1 MPQIRKYRERTLMKN
16 LRKPKAPNRFIF
28 LPLALAAIATT
39 ALLLTGLGALLPAQA
54 AQERTILSG
63 ITIDGIDVAGMT
75 KEQAKARIDEE
86 IAARESAGIT
96 LVGQGEGQQVRV
108 TPADLGIRYSADNAV
123 DTAVAYGHATNVI
136 ARFKQ
141 KRDMEQSGM
150 NIPMDVEYDPQ
161 RVETEI
167 TNRCSG
173 FNREAV
179 DATLTRENGKF
190 VVVPGQSGVIVNA
203 QETAQR
209 LLRYL
214 TQDWN
219 GRDTVLDIDMV
230 VDEPKGKTDEL
241 SQIGDVLG
249 MFSTNFSSSG
259 ADRSANIANGCRLVS
274 GTILYPGEEFSM
286 LQHITPFTEENGY
299 HLAGSYLGNKVVD
312 SLGGGI
318 CQVSTTL
325 YNAVI
330 RAELTVTAR
339 SNHSMMVGYVEPSM
353 DAAIAESAGMDFR
366 FRNDSDHPIYIDGN
380 TDNKNITFYIYGI
393 ETRSPDRKVSFE
405 SETIETTPSEGT
417 VIEQD
422 PTLPV
427 GDVHVSSGHTGY
439 KAQLWKIVTE
449 NGQQV
454 SREVFNRSTYNMTPQ
469 IVTVGTAGN
478 VTAEL
483 QAAMAAQDVAAI
495 RAAAEQ
501 AKSGGGTD
509 QLTAAAGE
517 AAQQA
522 YADALAAGQDTSS
535 AMEAA
540 KQAANAVVNSV
551 GGSSES
557 SGNSESSSSSE
568 SSGNSE
574 SSGDSGSASE

>member
-1 MPQIRKYRERTLMKN
+1 MKKTTQSRKTKKTGILTLT
-16 LRKPKAPNRFIF
+16 
-28 LPLALAAIATT
+28 ALAICLIT
-39 ALLLTGLGALLPAQA
+39 AAGGLLLARKGVTGKTLFSLPVIA
-54 AQERTILSG
+54 AQDRTILPG

-75 KEQAKARIDEE
+75 REQAKARIGEE
-86 IAARESAGIT
+86 IATRESAGIT
-96 LVGQGEGQQVRV
+96 LVGQDSGQQVRV
-108 TPADLGIRYSADNAV
+108 TTTDLGIRYSADSAV
-123 DTAVAYGHATNVI
+123 DTAVSYGHATNVI

-141 KRDMEQSGM
+141 KRDMEQTGM
-150 NIPMDVEYDPQ
+150 NIRIDTEYDPQ
-161 RVETEI
+161 RVENEI
-167 TNRCSG
+167 ANRCSG

-179 DATLTRENGKF
+179 DATLTREGGQF
-190 VVVPGQSGVIVNA
+190 VVVPGQSGVVVNA
-203 QETAQR
+203 HETASR

-219 GRDTVLDIDMV
+219 GRDTILDIDMV

-241 SQIGDVLG
+241 SRIGDVLG
-249 MFSTNFSSSG
+249 MYSTNFSSSG

-286 LQHITPFTEENGY
+286 LEHITPFTEENGY

-330 RAELTVTAR
+330 RAELQVTAR

-366 FRNDSDHPIYIDGN
+366 FRNDSEHPIYIDGN
-380 TDNKNITFYIYGI
+380 TDNKNVTFYIYGI
-393 ETRSPDRKVSFE
+393 ETRSPDRKISFE
-405 SETIETTPSEGT
+405 SETLETTPSEGT
-417 VIEQD
+417 VVEQD
-422 PTLPV
+422 PTESV
-427 GDVHVSSGHTGY
+427 GYVYVSSGHTGY
-439 KAQLWKIVTE
+439 KAQLWKVVTE

-483 QAAMAAQDVAAI
+483 QAAMASQDVGAI

-522 YADALAAGQDTSS
+522 YAEALAQGQDTSS

-540 KQAANAVVNSV
+540 KQAANAVVSSV
-551 GGSSES
+551 GGDAPSAPEPSPEPPA
-557 SGNSESSSSSE
+557 EPA
-568 SSGNSE
+568 
-574 SSGDSGSASE
+574 GDAPADEPAGE

>member
-1 MPQIRKYRERTLMKN
+1 MKKTTQSRKTKKTGILTLT
-16 LRKPKAPNRFIF
+16 
-28 LPLALAAIATT
+28 ALAICLIT
-39 ALLLTGLGALLPAQA
+39 AVGGLLLAGKGVTGKTLFSLPVIA
-54 AQERTILSG
+54 AQDRTILPG

-75 KEQAKARIDEE
+75 REQAKARIGEE

-96 LVGQGEGQQVRV
+96 LVGQDSGQQVRV
-108 TPADLGIRYSADNAV
+108 TTTDLGIRYSADSAV
-123 DTAVAYGHATNVI
+123 DTAVSYGHATNVI

-141 KRDMEQSGM
+141 KRDMEQTGM
-150 NIPMDVEYDPQ
+150 NIRIDTEYDPQ
-161 RVETEI
+161 RVENEI
-167 TNRCSG
+167 ANRCSG

-179 DATLTRENGKF
+179 DATLTREGGQF
-190 VVVPGQSGVIVNA
+190 VVVPGQSGVVVNA
-203 QETAQR
+203 HETASR

-219 GRDTVLDIDMV
+219 GRDTILDIDMV

-249 MFSTNFSSSG
+249 MYSTNFSSSG
-259 ADRSANIANGCRLVS
+259 ADRSANISNGCRLVS

-286 LQHITPFTEENGY
+286 LEHITPFTEENGY

-330 RAELTVTAR
+330 RAELQVTAR

-366 FRNDSDHPIYIDGN
+366 FRNDSEHPIYIDGN
-380 TDNKNITFYIYGI
+380 TDNKNVTFYIYGI
-393 ETRSPDRKVSFE
+393 ETRSPDRKISFE
-405 SETIETTPSEGT
+405 SETLETTPSEGT
-417 VIEQD
+417 VVEQD
-422 PTLPV
+422 PTESV
-427 GDVHVSSGHTGY
+427 GYVYVSSGHTGY
-439 KAQLWKIVTE
+439 KAQLWKVVTE

-483 QAAMAAQDVAAI
+483 QAAMASQDVGAI

-522 YADALAAGQDTSS
+522 YAEALAQGQDTSS

-540 KQAANAVVNSV
+540 KQAANAVVSSV
-551 GGSSES
+551 GGDAPSAPEPSPEPPA
-557 SGNSESSSSSE
+557 EPA
-568 SSGNSE
+568 
-574 SSGDSGSASE
+574 GDAPADEPAGE